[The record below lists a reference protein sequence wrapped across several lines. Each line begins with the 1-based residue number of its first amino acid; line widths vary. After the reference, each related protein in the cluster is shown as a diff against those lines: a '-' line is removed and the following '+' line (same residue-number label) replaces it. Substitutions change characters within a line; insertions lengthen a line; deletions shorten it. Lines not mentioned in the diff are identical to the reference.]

1 MRRRLAVALSTAVL
15 AALGLSG
22 CSTTESKTSPASSTL
37 PASSSPVAV
46 TPTAALPPP
55 EALTDVLN
63 RLADPNVPGVN
74 KLNLVE
80 GTTPESAATLDK
92 FTNALRD
99 NGYLP
104 MTFAA
109 NDIAW
114 SDKNPSDVA
123 ATVSVNT
130 AGSSNG
136 GFTFPM
142 EFAPYQGGWQLSRR
156 TAEMLLALGNSAEP
170 TPPPSSPPPSPAPPP
185 PPAPE
190 QAPPPAPA
198 PAPTTTPSG

>member
-92 FTNALRD
+92 FANALRD

-136 GFTFPM
+136 GGTVPVG
-142 EFAPYQGGWQLSRR
+142 FAPPQRGRALVPR
-156 TAEMLLALGNSAEP
+156 TTGNVC
-170 TPPPSSPPPSPAPPP
+170 
-185 PPAPE
+185 
-190 QAPPPAPA
+190 
-198 PAPTTTPSG
+198 

>member
-1 MRRRLAVALSTAVL
+1 MRRQLAVALSTAAL

-37 PASSSPVAV
+37 PAASSPVAV

-63 RLADPNVPGVN
+63 RIADPNVPGVN

-80 GTTPESAATLDK
+80 GATPESAATLDK

-130 AGSSNG
+130 AGANNG
-136 GFTFPM
+136 AFTFPM

-156 TAEMLLALGNSAEP
+156 TGDMLLALGNSPATTAP
-170 TPPPSSPPPSPAPPP
+170 ASSTSPSPAPPAP
-185 PPAPE
+185 PVPAPE
-190 QAPPPAPA
+190 PAPSS
-198 PAPTTTPSG
+198 TPSG